1 MRTPFVSLN
10 SWLDGGTIL
19 QGADPAEIV
28 TGGPSDWPLLAAA
41 LERHRDT
48 ADRPDRLHPAGAA
61 VGYFT
66 YEGGFWFAFYPRLVA
81 AEKNFNNPRWRAARR
96 AWREDHPKPDRPVS
110 SGQWRRPASLSWR
123 SNLTRAQYTAAV
135 RRAQDYI
142 RAGDIYQVNLAQRF
156 GTGPRPTPVDPYAL
170 FQELCWRSP
179 APGAAF
185 IDTGGSQILSS
196 SPELF
201 LQIQGRAIRT
211 RPIKG
216 TRPRDR
222 DPLRDQ
228 QLAYELMTDPKEL
241 AELIMITDLERND
254 LGRICEFGS
263 VTVPELLQRET
274 FAQVHHLV
282 STVEGTLRP
291 GVGPVEALA
300 ACFPGGSITGAPKK
314 RAMEIIAELEPGPR
328 GVFTGAI
335 GYFGFNG
342 DAAFSIA
349 IRTLV
354 AEADGELHAHAG
366 SGITAGSDPD
376 GEYEETLHKASGMK
390 LALERFLHH
399 SEGEVAPPTPH
410 GLPEPQP

>member
-1 MRTPFVSLN
+1 MRPPFISLN
-10 SWLDGGTIL
+10 SWLDESLIL
-19 QGADPAEIV
+19 QGAEPVEVV
-28 TGGPSDWPLLAAA
+28 TGRPGEWDKLTRA
-41 LERHRDT
+41 LERHRDD
-48 ADRPDRLHPAGAA
+48 ALGPDRLHPRGAA

-66 YEGGFWFAFYPRLVA
+66 YEGGYWFAFYPRLAV
-81 AEKNFNNPRWRAARR
+81 AEKNFNNPRWQETRR
-96 AWREDHPKPDRPVS
+96 AWRADQPPLDDAEDPLPDTSAPLDW
-110 SGQWRRPASLSWR
+110 Q
-123 SNLTRAQYTAAV
+123 SNMTRARYAAAV

-156 GTGPRPTPVDPYAL
+156 GTPAHPHRRIDPYAL

-185 IDTGGSQILSS
+185 LDTGERQILSS

-201 LQIQGRAIRT
+201 LQIQGRHIRT

-282 STVEGTLRP
+282 STVEGTLRAET
-291 GVGPVEALA
+291 GPVDALA

-314 RAMEIIAELEPGPR
+314 RAMEIIAELEPCPR

-354 AEADGELHAHAG
+354 AEASGELHAHAG
-366 SGITAGSDPD
+366 SGITADSDPER
-376 GEYEETLHKASGMK
+376 EYEETLHKASGMK
-390 LALERFLHH
+390 LALERFLRH
-399 SEGEVAPPTPH
+399 SGKRGEQPIPH
-410 GLPEPQP
+410 GTTEPQP

>member
-1 MRTPFVSLN
+1 MRSPFVSLN
-10 SWLDGGTIL
+10 SWQEENTIL
-19 QGADPAEIV
+19 QGTEPVEV
-28 TGGPSDWPLLAAA
+28 LTGGPKDWPRLAAA
-41 LERHRDT
+41 LERYR
-48 ADRPDRLHPAGAA
+48 ASEAAPDQLHPRGAA
-61 VGYFT
+61 VGYLT
-66 YEGGFWFAFYPRLVA
+66 YEGEFWFAFYPQLTV
-81 AEKNFNNPRWRAARR
+81 AEKSFNNPRWRAARQ
-96 AWREDHPKPDRPVS
+96 AWIADYPNPGELPRQLDWIS
-110 SGQWRRPASLSWR
+110 NFSGESYA
-123 SNLTRAQYTAAV
+123 AAV
-135 RRAQDYI
+135 CQAQEYI

-156 GTGPRPTPVDPYAL
+156 SGRVPAGSVNPYGL
-170 FQELCWRSP
+170 FEQLCWRSP
-179 APGAAF
+179 APGMAF
-185 IDTGGSQILSS
+185 LDTGERQILSS

-201 LQIQGRAIRT
+201 LQIQGRQIKT
-211 RPIKG
+211 KPIKG

-274 FAQVHHLV
+274 YAQVHHLV

-291 GVGPVEALA
+291 GISAVEALA
-300 ACFPGGSITGAPKK
+300 SCFPGGSITGAPKK
-314 RAMEIIAELEPGPR
+314 RAMEIISELEPCPR

-366 SGITAGSDPD
+366 SGITADSHPQR
-376 GEYEETLHKASGMK
+376 EYEETLHKASGMK
-390 LALERFLHH
+390 LALEGFFRQEWKRTRHASH
-399 SEGEVAPPTPH
+399 VRSK
-410 GLPEPQP
+410 LPQT

>member
-1 MRTPFVSLN
+1 MRPPFVSLN
-10 SWLDGGTIL
+10 SWHDDHTIL
-19 QGADPAEIV
+19 QGTEPVEIL
-28 TGGPSDWPLLAAA
+28 TGGASDWHRLEAA
-41 LERHRDT
+41 LDRHREPEP
-48 ADRPDRLHPAGAA
+48 APDRLHPRGAA
-61 VGYFT
+61 VGSFS
-66 YEGGFWFAFYPRLVA
+66 YEGDFWFAFYPQLNV
-81 AEKNFNNPRWRAARR
+81 AEKTFNNPHWQAARQSWSR
-96 AWREDHPKPDRPVS
+96 DHPAPPPLPPTLDW
-110 SGQWRRPASLSWR
+110 Q
-123 SNLTRAQYTAAV
+123 SNFSQADYCDAV
-135 RRAQDYI
+135 LRAQDYI
-142 RAGDIYQVNLAQRF
+142 RAGDIYQVNLAQRLSAPLPP
-156 GTGPRPTPVDPYAL
+156 GGVRPYPL
-170 FQELCWRSP
+170 FQQLCWRSP
-179 APGAAF
+179 APGMAF
-185 IDTGGSQILSS
+185 LDTGERQILSS

-201 LQIQGRAIRT
+201 LQIQGRQIRT

-254 LGRICEFGS
+254 LGRLCEFGS

-274 FAQVHHLV
+274 FPQVHHLV

-291 GVGPVEALA
+291 DVTPVAALA

-314 RAMEIIAELEPGPR
+314 RAMEIIAELERGPR

-354 AEADGELHAHAG
+354 TEADGELHTHVG
-366 SGITAGSDPD
+366 SGITADSVPAR
-376 GEYEETLHKASGMK
+376 EYRETLHKASGMK
-390 LALERFLHH
+390 LALEGFFRQQYRPAKRSPHVRSH
-399 SEGEVAPPTPH
+399 PQKNQAPF
-410 GLPEPQP
+410 